1 MEMKIFS
8 KNKKK
13 TAFFKAVFCG
23 LNWARTS
30 DLSDVNR
37 MF

>member
-1 MEMKIFS
+1 MSVIQKVHPVKS
-8 KNKKK
+8 KNHREV
-13 TAFFKAVFCG
+13 VFCG